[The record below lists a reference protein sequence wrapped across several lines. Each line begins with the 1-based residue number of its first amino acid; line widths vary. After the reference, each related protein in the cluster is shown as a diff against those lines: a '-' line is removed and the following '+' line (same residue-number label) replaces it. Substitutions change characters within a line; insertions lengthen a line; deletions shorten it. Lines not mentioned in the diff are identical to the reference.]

1 MSDQFEGVVKELLVT
16 EFKVDEDRI
25 GSAATF
31 REMGLDSLDVVS
43 LVMALEDRLSL
54 EIPESDLDGVNT
66 FGDALA
72 LIERKVGAG
81 A

>member
-1 MSDQFEGVVKELLVT
+1 
-16 EFKVDEDRI
+16 
-25 GSAATF
+25 
-31 REMGLDSLDVVS
+31 VS
-43 LVMALEDRLSL
+43 LVMALEDRLNV

-72 LIERKVGAG
+72 LIERKVGAR